1 MNDPLLIQHGGNVN
15 EKDDDSLTPL
25 HYAAMRGNVSATKQ
39 LLRCPNID
47 IEVNNNNNHL
57 EDAKVS
63 EDDEE
68 IGDSDLFTLGTSIYE
83 LVKI

>member
-1 MNDPLLIQHGGNVN
+1 MKIFSKFTFHISKVLFHFFVGYSLSNDDRIQHALVEEEPDNNV
-15 EKDDDSLTPL
+15 DD
-25 HYAAMRGNVSATKQ
+25 
-39 LLRCPNID
+39 
-47 IEVNNNNNHL
+47 NNNSNNHL